1 MQGEIDCRT
10 PMRGGENHSKGRFM
24 GKGRLGAAVA
34 LTSLVFAASAFADGK
49 VRLSGPVEEDSAASV
64 KLTVIKHGGAPK
76 SVKNVR
82 IKNLLANCEH
92 GEARIELNLS
102 GAAKVD
108 SRRKVH
114 MVYADG
120 DSKVVL
126 DGKVKA
132 DSSKVVGAIHGST
145 VHIDGAGDCKV
156 PNVSFKA
163 KK

>member
-1 MQGEIDCRT
+1 
-10 PMRGGENHSKGRFM
+10 M

-34 LTSLVFAASAFADGK
+34 LASLVCAASAFADGK
-49 VRLSGPVEEDSAASV
+49 VKLSGTINEDSAASV
-64 KLTVIKHGGAPK
+64 KLTVVKQDRAPK

-82 IKNLLANCEH
+82 IKNLLAHCDK

-102 GAAKVD
+102 GAAKLD
-108 SRRKVH
+108 SHRKFH
-114 MVYADG
+114 MTYADG

-132 DSSKVVGAIHGST
+132 DGSKVVADVSGSS

>member
-1 MQGEIDCRT
+1 
-10 PMRGGENHSKGRFM
+10 M

-34 LTSLVFAASAFADGK
+34 LTSLVFATSALADGK
-49 VRLSGPVEEDSAASV
+49 VTLSGTIEQDSAASV
-64 KLTVIKHGGAPK
+64 KLTVVKQDRAPK

-82 IKNLLANCEH
+82 IKNLLANCDN
-92 GEARIELNLS
+92 GEARITLNLS
-102 GAAKVD
+102 GAAKVN
-108 SRRKVH
+108 SRRKIH

-120 DSKVVL
+120 KSKVVL

-132 DSSKVVGAIHGST
+132 DGSKVVADISGST